1 MSQVQSDS
9 RAKPMK
15 LLFWATVLVIAA
27 VAALFAVSNRET
39 VSLALWPFPFLVE
52 LPLYLAVL
60 ASLLLGFVLG
70 QAAGWIGAG
79 RLRREL
85 RRAGRRIAALERE
98 LAATQG
104 QLDPAPEANAFVP
117 RLATRS

>member
-1 MSQVQSDS
+1 MARVQNDS
-9 RAKPMK
+9 RAQPMK
-15 LLFWATVLVIAA
+15 LLFWATVLVVAA
-27 VAALFAVSNRET
+27 LAALFAVSNRET

-70 QAAGWIGAG
+70 QLAGWMGAG

-98 LAATQG
+98 LGATQA
-104 QLDPAPEANAFVP
+104 QLDTAPESVP
-117 RLATRS
+117 VPSRLPVRA